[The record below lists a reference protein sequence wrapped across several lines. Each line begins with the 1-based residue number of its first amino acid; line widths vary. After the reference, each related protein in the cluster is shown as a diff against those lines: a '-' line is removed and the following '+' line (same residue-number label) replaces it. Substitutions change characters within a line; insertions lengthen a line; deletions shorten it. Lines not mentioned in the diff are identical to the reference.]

1 MARLLL
7 AALAGVMALF
17 AALAF
22 DAASTTRQALAL
34 GAVARDAADENARA
48 RAYAHARD
56 VLAQAWSQPLL
67 WHAGAIE
74 AASWIAALQ
83 AQSPANRSAHEAES
97 ARAAARGLRLSPV
110 QPIAWARMAALG
122 PDAHSL
128 CAPDVC
134 LDRSWRAA
142 KMLDA
147 DSACARVR
155 VAQSVG
161 ALDAVDSDPRA
172 LWFAMA
178 ASPEQTTECVAFAP
192 RDAVF
197 RLLIER
203 RKANVL
209 QREREAAR
217 AGLTP

>member
-7 AALAGVMALF
+7 AALAGAMALF

-22 DAASTTRQALAL
+22 DAASATRQALAL
-34 GAVARDAADENARA
+34 GAVARDADEQDAQALAYGHARA
-48 RAYAHARD
+48 
-56 VLAQAWSQPLL
+56 VLAHAWSQPLV

-83 AQSPANRSAHEAES
+83 AQADANRAAHQAES

-122 PDAHSL
+122 PAAQSF

-147 DSACARVR
+147 ESACARVR
-155 VAQSVG
+155 VAHGLG
-161 ALDAVDSDPRA
+161 ALDAVDADPRA

-178 ASPEQTTECVAFAP
+178 ASPEQTTACVAFAP

-197 RLLIER
+197 RLLIEG